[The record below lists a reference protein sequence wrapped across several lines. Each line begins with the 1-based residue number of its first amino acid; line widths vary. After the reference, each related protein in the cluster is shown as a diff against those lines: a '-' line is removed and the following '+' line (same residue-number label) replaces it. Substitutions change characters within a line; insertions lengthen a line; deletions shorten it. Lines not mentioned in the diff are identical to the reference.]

1 MTRFEFDWIGIDSH
15 TIQLNMEG
23 AYNSLDQNFLQT
35 DDTGAGPVVVDVPGS
50 NTKVEELRGD
60 FVLADTWSLSRID
73 FNYGLGAEVSE
84 IKQTGDAELKRDFFF
99 VKPHAILIYSPQQS
113 NQTRARIARE
123 VSQLDFNDFISATVF
138 QDDDLALGNPNLQP
152 ETTWVADLTHER
164 RFGDIGLFKFRLY
177 YHWISNVEDLLPLTS
192 DFEAPG
198 NIGNGNRRGIE
209 VESTVPMD
217 WLGIKSSRLDFK
229 GRVQDSS
236 VTDPVTGEKRQLSSV
251 GRLSAMIPY
260 NDIDLDY
267 IIAVDFRQ
275 DFEVQSMAWGWEVRE
290 RAERPRFKVNELD
303 VFNEGTEL
311 NIFVET
317 TRWLGMKIQFTAKD
331 VFDSQKLRT
340 RTIYTGERSLSAID
354 RNEITDV
361 TRGRQFEIL
370 FNGSF

>member
-1 MTRFEFDWIGIDSH
+1 M
-15 TIQLNMEG
+15 
-23 AYNSLDQNFLQT
+23 
-35 DDTGAGPVVVDVPGS
+35 
-50 NTKVEELRGD
+50 
-60 FVLADTWSLSRID
+60 
-73 FNYGLGAEVSE
+73 
-84 IKQTGDAELKRDFFF
+84 
-99 VKPHAILIYSPQQS
+99 
-113 NQTRARIARE
+113 
-123 VSQLDFNDFISATVF
+123 
-138 QDDDLALGNPNLQP
+138 GNPNLQP
-152 ETTWVADLTHER
+152 ETTWVADVTHER
-164 RFGDIGLFKFRLY
+164 RFGDIGLFKLRLY

-217 WLGIKSSRLDFK
+217 WLGIKSSRLDFR

-236 VTDPVTGEKRQLSSV
+236 VTDPVTGEKRQLTSV
-251 GRLSAMIPY
+251 GRLSAMIPSY

-311 NIFVET
+311 NFFVET
-317 TRWLGMKIQFTAKD
+317 TRWLGMKIQFKAKD

-340 RTIYTGERSLSAID
+340 RTIYTGERNLSAID

-370 FNGSF
+370 FNGNF